1 MRHALDQR
9 LIGFESLLRRI
20 GMGMA
25 MFLIPA
31 LMLARLTEILTR
43 HLNTPGS
50 LYNAMES
57 ELFMLFAFLTLAAAY
72 AGDHHV
78 RVDIFR
84 ARMRPRARA
93 WLEIAGTV
101 ILILPFAL
109 IVLWYGS
116 ILTGIVLED
125 GERSAIALGAP
136 VRFLIVGSLPVGIA
150 MFTAVALSRMTRCI
164 LFLRGT
170 AADPLEPR
178 T

>member
-1 MRHALDQR
+1 MLERR
-9 LIGFESLLRRI
+9 LLGVEATLRRAGI
-20 GMGMA
+20 AMA

-57 ELFMLFAFLTLAAAY
+57 ELFLLFAFLTLAAAY

-84 ARMRPRARA
+84 ARMRPRLRA
-93 WLEIAGTV
+93 MLEIAGTV
-101 ILILPFAL
+101 IFTLPFTL

-116 ILTGIVLED
+116 ILTGIVLQD
-125 GERSAIALGAP
+125 GERSAIAFGAP
-136 VRFLIVGSLPVGIA
+136 VRFLIVGALPLGIA
-150 MFTAVALSRMTRCI
+150 MFTAVALSRTTRCI
-164 LFLRGT
+164 LFLGGR
-170 AADPLEPR
+170 AADPLEPGA
-178 T
+178 